1 MVNVVCCVA
10 SLLFFDILYYTFIL
24 ILSIFFCFSSGD
36 IYLSFGI
43 SLSCSFLIVSKLL
56 CDKVR
61 ETFVILSAIW
71 LTIKSPV
78 ASAVFWIAHFEVV
91 LSASVADCL
100 ASAMFGYIYHLNFYF
115 HFYKIFCPHLNS
127 VSFFMYYFLI
137 NNQSN
142 VYFIFYFQCFRILF
156 CKP

>member
-10 SLLFFDILYYTFIL
+10 SLLFFDIPLLYFYINL
-24 ILSIFFCFSSGD
+24 VNIFLFFFRRY

-56 CDKVR
+56 CDKVH

-78 ASAVFWIAHFEVV
+78 ASAVFWIPHFEVV

-100 ASAMFGYIYHLNFYF
+100 ALAMFGYMYHLNFYF
-115 HFYKIFCPHLNS
+115 HFYQIFCPHLNS
-127 VSFFMYYFLI
+127 VSFFY
-137 NNQSN
+137 
-142 VYFIFYFQCFRILF
+142 ILF
-156 CKP
+156 ID